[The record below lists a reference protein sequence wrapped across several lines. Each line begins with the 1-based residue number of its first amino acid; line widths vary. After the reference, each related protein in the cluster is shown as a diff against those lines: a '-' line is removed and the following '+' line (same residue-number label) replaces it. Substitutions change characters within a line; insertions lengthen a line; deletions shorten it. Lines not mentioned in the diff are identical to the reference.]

1 VDPHLVWGGR
11 DIWCADGEI
20 NRRAPLALKTTKVC
34 SFLKKRTKKLLSVGV
49 RPRSGNSR
57 QVVKA
62 KEQKFF
68 ASFFQ
73 KRRPSCLH

>member
-1 VDPHLVWGGR
+1 LVRGR
-11 DIWCADGEI
+11 GNQPPCAVGAQDEESM
-20 NRRAPLALKTTKVC
+20 V
-34 SFLKKRTKKLLSVGV
+34 FFEKKNQKLLSVGV